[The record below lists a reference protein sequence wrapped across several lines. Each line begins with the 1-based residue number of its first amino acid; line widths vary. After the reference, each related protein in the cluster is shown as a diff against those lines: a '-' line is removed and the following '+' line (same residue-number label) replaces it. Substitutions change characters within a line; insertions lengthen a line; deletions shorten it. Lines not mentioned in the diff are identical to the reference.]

1 MEVEVVIP
9 ESYISFL
16 REQYAIEI
24 GTQANSAGTFVPLDN
39 GQFTIIEPDKKLPEI
54 WESIISK
61 CGKYSTETVTDEERI
76 GFEVVQGYTWERVF
90 ANTKIDKIQLD
101 ALIVAE
107 RVNGVYLCDDLFFR
121 RIASNK
127 QIRNINIATL
137 LFINPNLDEVMPII
151 MELSKTN
158 YVYIPFRWR
167 SYEEGKEL
175 IQNLLD
181 GEKKKVYYAAY
192 FDAYMNAL
200 DQVVKQLFGDNQDD
214 EDAES

>member
-1 MEVEVVIP
+1 MD
-9 ESYISFL
+9 YL
-16 REQYAIEI
+16 AL
-24 GTQANSAGTFVPLDN
+24 T
-39 GQFTIIEPDKKLPEI
+39 KKLPEI
-54 WESIISK
+54 WETIISK
-61 CGKYSTETVTDEERI
+61 CSKYATETVTDEERI
-76 GFEVVQGYTWERVF
+76 AFEVTQGYTWERVF

-107 RVNGVYLCDDLFFR
+107 RNNGVYLCDDLFFR

-127 QIRNINIATL
+127 QIKNINTATL

-151 MELSKTN
+151 LELSKTN

-167 SYEEGKEL
+167 NYEEGKEL

-192 FDAYMNAL
+192 FDAYMNAW
-200 DQVVKQLFGDNQDD
+200 DQVVKQLFGDNQND
-214 EDAES
+214 EDAE